1 MVLLSN
7 DEKKFYIRLIEAI
20 IFYEGKPVDVAYCS
34 KLCQID
40 EDTCLQLMLELKKE
54 LQFSNRGILL
64 EQQNESFFY
73 IINPDI
79 KDSFKKLYKITDY
92 KPKLTEPLK
101 EVLSIIAFKQPIT
114 KTEIE
119 AIRGVDSTYS
129 LKRLIELEL
138 VEVKGKKDV
147 PGKPCLY
154 GTTIK
159 FLQLF
164 NLNSLD
170 QLPKPEELLGEV
182 NFFGEKM

>member
-79 KDSFKKLYKITDY
+79 KDSFKKLYKIRAFRNINPD
-92 KPKLTEPLK
+92 KCGQEPGQ
-101 EVLSIIAFKQPIT
+101 EHGQEP
-114 KTEIE
+114 
-119 AIRGVDSTYS
+119 GQM
-129 LKRLIELEL
+129 LER
-138 VEVKGKKDV
+138 
-147 PGKPCLY
+147 
-154 GTTIK
+154 
-159 FLQLF
+159 
-164 NLNSLD
+164 
-170 QLPKPEELLGEV
+170 
-182 NFFGEKM
+182 